1 MMKETRRGVGFG
13 GGGGGIFKKHHF
25 KDRKEKGF

>member
-13 GGGGGIFKKHHF
+13 GGGGGIIQKHHF